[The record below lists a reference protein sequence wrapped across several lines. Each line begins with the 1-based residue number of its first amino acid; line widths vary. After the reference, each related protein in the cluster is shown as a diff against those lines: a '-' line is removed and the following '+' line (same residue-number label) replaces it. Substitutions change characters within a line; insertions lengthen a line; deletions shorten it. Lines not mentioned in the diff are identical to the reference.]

1 MTSDTIEQIGGSLV
15 QHGELNNRIYL
26 MHLDPADLPGI
37 IPRIDRM
44 ADECGYSK
52 ICAKVPASES
62 GPFLDA
68 GYTEEARVEG
78 MFHGREDGV
87 FLARYPDPDRRVVAG
102 RESIGDVLVKALDR
116 WGARQEIGLPSH
128 LVCRECGP
136 GDAEALAGLFASVFE
151 TYPFPITDPA
161 YIRSTMESHIIRY
174 WAIWDD
180 STAVAASSAEMAPE
194 EWNVE
199 MTDFATHLICRG
211 YRLSSY
217 LLGVAYT
224 ISRAESCPGG
234 IHHLPGGVVPHQY
247 HLLPGGIPAW
257 RHALEQHPDLRGI
270 REHERLVPRF
280 VAEDMEEIPA
290 VREAEAAFRTEFRNS
305 GPSN

>member
-15 QHGELNNRIYL
+15 QHGELNHRIYL

-37 IPRIDRM
+37 IPRLDRM

-52 ICAKVPASES
+52 ICAKIPASES
-62 GPFLDA
+62 RPFLDA

-87 FLARYPDPDRRVVAG
+87 FLARYPDPDRRVVAD
-102 RESIGDVLVKALDR
+102 RELIEDVLVKARDR
-116 WGARQEIGLPSH
+116 LGARPEISLPAP
-128 LVCRECGP
+128 LICRECGP

-161 YIRSTMESHIIRY
+161 YIRSTMESHIRY
-174 WAIWDD
+174 WAIWND

-194 EWNVE
+194 ERNVE
-199 MTDFATHLICRG
+199 MTDFATHPTCRG

-217 LLGVAYT
+217 LLGVMEEAMKREGFLVAYT
-224 ISRAESCPGG
+224 ISRAESYPINITFSRAGYRHGG
-234 IHHLPGGVVPHQY
+234 TLWNNTQICGGFESMNVWY
-247 HLLPGGIPAW
+247 
-257 RHALEQHPDLRGI
+257 RAL
-270 REHERLVPRF
+270 
-280 VAEDMEEIPA
+280 
-290 VREAEAAFRTEFRNS
+290 
-305 GPSN
+305 